1 MVLVCMCVM
10 CICGWF
16 TEPSIGSWMTSL
28 SGYVHRSQWPQKI
41 YSHLVHALPTL
52 RSPIR
57 MHACICLYHF
67 SKFTYMAHG
76 YMLWVGVAYLL
87 STHYTWKPD
96 HCLFILRAWANE
108 TSHFDKSHSRTQT
121 YYTLVCDRCSSFFH
135 SHISSATN
143 SNDYYYFV
151 FFFIQYFSFSLTRPT
166 EHCTQEQYIRHDAFY
181 CLVCWLIIGLSLLI
195 LKLIIFKFSVFNCC
209 WTNKKIKNSLLVW
222 VFEIMRH
229 ALAHACEHSHWTN
242 KTRPF
247 NVTPK
252 WLLKLLLIV

>member
-151 FFFIQYFSFSLTRPT
+151 FFFLFNIFHFLW
-166 EHCTQEQYIRHDAFY
+166 HDQQSTAHKSNIY
-181 CLVCWLIIGLSLLI
+181 ATMLSI
-195 LKLIIFKFSVFNCC
+195 
-209 WTNKKIKNSLLVW
+209 VW
-222 VFEIMRH
+222 FVG
-229 ALAHACEHSHWTN
+229 
-242 KTRPF
+242 
-247 NVTPK
+247 
-252 WLLKLLLIV
+252 